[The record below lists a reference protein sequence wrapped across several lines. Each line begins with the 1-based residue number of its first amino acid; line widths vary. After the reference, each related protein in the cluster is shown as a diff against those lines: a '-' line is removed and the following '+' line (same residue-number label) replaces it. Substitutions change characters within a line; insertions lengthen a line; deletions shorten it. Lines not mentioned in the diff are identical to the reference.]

1 MTIPELHSR
10 ISTLALPPYK
20 KSLLLQWVS
29 ELTPEVRTVEVK
41 TVEVKTVEVEKIVPQ
56 PILGGDEPVNL
67 ITVMAEACQMYGVD
81 MDKVL
86 HVKHHEN
93 RKGAVLSA
101 AVYFCRKVKMMN
113 RYANRSELARFLN
126 VDHTTVLFYLYRC
139 KVDCAIGMLGRG

>member
-29 ELTPEVRTVEVK
+29 ELTPEVRT
-41 TVEVKTVEVEKIVPQ
+41 VEKIVPQ

-126 VDHTTVLFYLYRC
+126 VDHSTVSFYLYKC